1 MTTETE
7 WHLSKSV
14 PLTFV
19 VAIFLQTV
27 SLVWYVSSMDNNIK
41 NNQKEI
47 LRQDARLTGIE
58 NTVQA
63 QALTLARIDE
73 NIKSI
78 RVMMERVSN
87 RDDPRNGR

>member
-1 MTTETE
+1 MKKDQE

-19 VAIFLQTV
+19 VAIFIQTA
-27 SLVWYVSSMDNNIK
+27 SLVWYVSSMDNTIR
-41 NNQKEI
+41 NNEKE
-47 LRQDARLTGIE
+47 LMRQDVRIQSLEGV
-58 NTVQA
+58 VQT

-78 RVMMERVSN
+78 RNMMEAVQRA
-87 RDDPRNGR
+87 RDPR

>member
-1 MTTETE
+1 MSQDQE

-19 VAIFLQTV
+19 VAIFIQTV
-27 SLVWYVSSMDNNIK
+27 SLVWYVSSLDNTIK
-41 NNQKEI
+41 NNEKEL
-47 LRQDARLTGIE
+47 LRQDVRLSTLE
-58 NTVQA
+58 NVVQS

-78 RVMMERVSN
+78 RVMMEKTSSN
-87 RDDPRNGR
+87 RDPR

>member
-1 MTTETE
+1 MDNTTE

-19 VAIFLQTV
+19 IAIFFQTLA
-27 SLVWYVSSMDNNIK
+27 LVWYVSSMDNSIS
-41 NNQKEI
+41 NNEKEL
-47 LRQDARLTGIE
+47 LRQDVRLNALE
-58 NTVQA
+58 DVVQS

-78 RVMMERVSN
+78 REMMEDTRKGN
-87 RDDPRNGR
+87 

>member
-1 MTTETE
+1 MSQDQE

-19 VAIFLQTV
+19 VAIFIQTV
-27 SLVWYVSSMDNNIK
+27 SLVWYVSSLDNTIK
-41 NNQKEI
+41 NNEKEL
-47 LRQDARLTGIE
+47 LRQDVRLSALE
-58 NTVQA
+58 DVVQS

-78 RVMMERVSN
+78 RVMMEKTSSN
-87 RDDPRNGR
+87 RDPR

>member
-1 MTTETE
+1 MDKSTE

-14 PLTFV
+14 PITFV
-19 VAIFLQTV
+19 LAIFCQTV
-27 SLVWYVSSMDNNIK
+27 ALVWYVSSLDNSVQ
-41 NNQKEI
+41 NNARDL
-47 LRQDARLTGIE
+47 LRQEVRIE
-58 NTVQA
+58 TLEGVVQT

-87 RDDPRNGR
+87 RDDPR

>member
-47 LRQDARLTGIE
+47 LRQEVRLTGIE
-58 NTVQA
+58 NTVQT

>member
-1 MTTETE
+1 MNNKQD

-19 VAIFLQTV
+19 VGIFMQTIL
-27 SLVWYVSSMDNNIK
+27 LVWYVSSLDNNIH
-41 NNQKEI
+41 NHEKE
-47 LRQDARLTGIE
+47 LVRQDTRISTLE
-58 NTVQA
+58 QTVQA

-78 RVMMERVSN
+78 RIMMEGFARS
-87 RDDPRNGR
+87 DDPRQ

>member
-1 MTTETE
+1 MENQTE

-19 VAIFLQTV
+19 VAIFIQTV
-27 SLVWYVSSMDNNIK
+27 SLVWYVSSMDNAIK
-41 NNQKEI
+41 NNEKEL
-47 LRQDARLTGIE
+47 LRQDVRVSTLEGV
-58 NTVQA
+58 VQA

-78 RVMMERVSN
+78 RVMMERVAHK
-87 RDDPRNGR
+87 DEPR

>member
-19 VAIFLQTV
+19 IAIFIQTI
-27 SLVWYVSSMDNNIK
+27 SLVWYVSSLDNTIK
-41 NNQKEI
+41 NNEKG
-47 LRQDARLTGIE
+47 LVRQEVRLSSLE
-58 NTVQA
+58 DVVQS

-78 RVMMERVSN
+78 RIMMENVTYK
-87 RDDPRNGR
+87 RDPQ

>member
-1 MTTETE
+1 MSQDQE

-19 VAIFLQTV
+19 VAIFIQTV
-27 SLVWYVSSMDNNIK
+27 SLVWYVSSLDNTIK
-41 NNQKEI
+41 NNEKEL
-47 LRQDARLTGIE
+47 LRQDVRILALEGV
-58 NTVQA
+58 VQS

-78 RVMMERVSN
+78 RVMMEKTSSN
-87 RDDPRNGR
+87 RDPR